1 MSKPAEKDIKINYD
15 DETMEFI
22 DISSDPEAAEFRKKV
37 VIPYFKDIFKSL
49 SESCKE
55 QEK

>member
-15 DETMEFI
+15 EETMEFI